1 MALSL
6 LKQPAELIMAYQPV
20 VFSLQSSATGTPLRI
35 AGGVYGIGGDSMQAG
50 VSKKANFEFSD
61 YLQGLITERGKTAAT
76 PMLYD
81 EVPKI
86 VTFIFQE
93 QVGDPVV
100 TMPELETDLY
110 YLLDGC
116 IPKSRRKFFYAS
128 YNHLLSFLKSSKSCL
143 SWWPENEPKKVLP
156 DQKEFINFLQV
167 HSENAIPL
175 KQNLSISFTDGTSVD
190 CGAICTIY
198 AAYMKLVNFPTGYTQ
213 LGISLIMAQAYP
225 DKTIARYSI
234 CIKTGSSL
242 ISKIYSYTLDT
253 SWHQNP
259 RHLYIKNPFGLLEVL
274 LCIGISQQENAI
286 KPESVATDG
295 QSLPDK
301 ITWKTVKSDVVKV
314 NTGFITAA
322 QMQWLSDLLD
332 STEAYELI
340 HDNLHPI
347 VFRDITLP
355 VVHDG
360 EFQYSAD
367 LEYEYAYNEVI
378 EQG

>member
-20 VFSLQSSATGTPLRI
+20 VFSLLSTATGTPLRI
-35 AGGVYGIGGDSMQAG
+35 AGGVYGIGGDSVQAG
-50 VSKKANFEFSD
+50 VSKKATFEFSD

-93 QVGDPVV
+93 QVGDPIV
-100 TMPELETDLY
+100 TMPELETDIY
-110 YLLDGC
+110 FLLDGC
-116 IPKSRRKFFYAS
+116 IPKSRRKAFYAS
-128 YNHLLSFLKSSKSCL
+128 YTHLLAFLKSSKSCL
-143 SWWPENEPKKVLP
+143 SWWPDNEPKNVLP

-167 HSENAIPL
+167 NSVSIIPL
-175 KQNLSISFTDGTSVD
+175 KQNLSLSFTDGTSVD
-190 CGAICTIY
+190 CGSICTVN
-198 AAYMKLVNFPTGYTQ
+198 AAYMKLVYFPTGFTQ

-225 DKTIARYSI
+225 DKKIAGYSI
-234 CIKTGSSL
+234 CVKTGSSL

-259 RHLYIKNPFGLLEVL
+259 RYLYIKNPFGLLEVL
-274 LCIGISQQENAI
+274 LCTGISQQENAI
-286 KPESVATDG
+286 KPESVVTDG

-301 ITWKTVKSDVVKV
+301 ITWKSVKSDVVKV
-314 NTGFITAA
+314 NTGFLTAA

-347 VFRDITLP
+347 VFRDIILP